1 MIQSVGTSSCSSAE
15 VLEYWRRGVMEC
27 WSTGVARFV
36 AAAFFSLLIT
46 DLLVL
51 ITLEATEYTR
61 GRTGSRPYQSP
72 FTFHFSPLPSL
83 PRSIN
88 ERARGQYDNQDGS
101 FGSDLPI
108 G

>member
-1 MIQSVGTSSCSSAE
+1 MLEKWSNG
-15 VLEYWRRGVMEC
+15 VLEYWSGAVVC
-27 WSTGVARFV
+27 
-36 AAAFFSLLIT
+36 LLIT
-46 DLLVL
+46 DLL
-51 ITLEATEYTR
+51 ITGYFWEPRNTLADEQELVPTNHF
-61 GRTGSRPYQSP
+61 SL
-72 FTFHFSPLPSL
+72 FTFHLSRSP